1 MTALTRVV
9 VALVVGCVVG
19 VIVGLSGAT
28 WQVAVLSAWIAA
40 AGVNLVWVWVSIHGL
55 DATRTAQVATV
66 EDDSRFA
73 ADLLLVSAS
82 GASLIGVAFALV
94 SASGEEG
101 LSKALT
107 TVVATA
113 SIVLSWALVQT
124 LYTLRYAHLYYG
136 AVRGIHFEG
145 EDEPDYRDFAYLA
158 FTIGMTY
165 QVSDTTLSAKP
176 IRRIALRHA
185 LLSWVFGTAVV
196 AMMINIVASLFSR
209 R

>member
-1 MTALTRVV
+1 
-9 VALVVGCVVG
+9 
-19 VIVGLSGAT
+19 VIVGLLGGT
-28 WQVAVLSAWIAA
+28 WQVAVLSVWIAA

-55 DATRTAQVATV
+55 DATRTAQVATL

-82 GASLIGVAFALV
+82 LASLIGVALALV
-94 SASGEEG
+94 SASGEQG

-124 LYTLRYAHLYYG
+124 VYTLRYAHLYYG
-136 AVRGIHFEG
+136 TGRGIHFEG
-145 EDEPDYRDFAYLA
+145 EGEPDYRDFAYLA

-165 QVSDTTLSAKP
+165 QVSDATLAAKP

-196 AMMINIVASLFSR
+196 AMTINIVASLFSER
-209 R
+209 